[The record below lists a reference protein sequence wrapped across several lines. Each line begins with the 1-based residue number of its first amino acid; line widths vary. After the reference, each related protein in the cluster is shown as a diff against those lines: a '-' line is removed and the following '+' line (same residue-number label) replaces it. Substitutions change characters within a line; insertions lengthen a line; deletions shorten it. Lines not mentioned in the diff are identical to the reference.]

1 MNSIKIRIQRT
12 SILALIVTVL
22 TGAGL
27 RAQAT
32 EPQQWVRG
40 RILVQHRAG
49 LPASELETILRPY
62 QGRSIK
68 FIPQLNLHV
77 IELPPQANE
86 IAVSR
91 VLSLNPH
98 IDFSEPDALIPP
110 EDNPN
115 DPYFASAW
123 HLPMI
128 GAPQAWNYSQ
138 GTGIV
143 AAILDT
149 GVDPDHPDLAGQLV
163 PGWNMYD
170 DNSDTSDVYGHG
182 TMVAGVVG
190 ALSNN
195 LIGVTSIAGNSQI
208 MPVRIS
214 RPDGWATT
222 STIAAG
228 LVWAADNG
236 ADVANISYGVSGSSA
251 VKSAAEYMRSK
262 NGVVVVSAGN
272 GGAYVATL
280 PSSAMISVSAT
291 SSADTITSWS
301 TYGEF
306 VDVSAPGVG
315 IWTTSNGGGYSAP
328 SGTSFSSPITAAV
341 VVLKMAANPSLTSS
355 QLEDLLVQTADDLGT
370 EGFDIF
376 YGYGRVNAAA
386 AVEIAAGDPVVDSEA
401 PSVLIMNPSGGE
413 VSGIVPVTV
422 SASDNVEVV
431 RVDLH
436 ADGVFVASD
445 NGQPYEFSWDSTLY
459 SDGPLILEAM
469 AYDGAANEGISTPV
483 EVAILNGGVPDP
495 DPEPDTTPPTV
506 TISQPANGSTVGKRV
521 DIQVSAQDDVQVTGL
536 NLFIDGVWQAGG
548 TSDSLSYRW
557 STRGVAKGWHTISAV
572 ADDQANNSASTS
584 IVVNLGGGGGGGK
597 KGGKGGK
604 GKGLD

>member
-1 MNSIKIRIQRT
+1 MKIKICRT
-12 SILALIVTVL
+12 SILALILTVL
-22 TGAGL
+22 TCSVVRLGA
-27 RAQAT
+27 A
-32 EPQQWVRG
+32 EPQQWVRNQ
-40 RILVQHRAG
+40 ILVQHRAG
-49 LPASELETILRPY
+49 LPTGQFERILQPHR
-62 QGRSIK
+62 GRSVK

-77 IELPPQANE
+77 IELPPEVDEANV
-86 IAVSR
+86 AR
-91 VLSLNPH
+91 ALSHNPH
-98 IDFSEPDALIPP
+98 IEFAEPDGLIPP
-110 EDNPN
+110 EDILAN
-115 DPYFASAW
+115 DPYFDSAW

-128 GAPQAWNYSQ
+128 GALRAWDFSL

-149 GVDPDHPDLAGQLV
+149 GVDATHPDLAGQLV
-163 PGWNMYD
+163 PGWNMFD

-182 TMVAGVVG
+182 TMVAGVVA

-195 LIGVTSIAGNSQI
+195 DIGVTSIAWNSQI

-291 SSADTITSWS
+291 SSADILTSWS

-315 IWTTSNGGGYSAP
+315 IWTTRNGGGYSAP

-341 VVLKMAANPSLTSS
+341 VALMMAANPSLSSS

-370 EGFDIF
+370 AGFDIF

-386 AVEIAAGDPVVDSEA
+386 AVELAAGGPVVDSEA
-401 PSVLIMNPSGGE
+401 PSVLIMNPVGGE

-431 RVDLH
+431 RVDLY
-436 ADGVFVASD
+436 ADGLFVASD
-445 NGQPYEFSWDSTLY
+445 NGQPYEFSWDSAQY
-459 SDGPLILEAM
+459 SDGPLTVEAM
-469 AYDGAANEGISTPV
+469 AYDGAANESISSPV
-483 EVAILNGGVPDP
+483 EVAILNQGEV
-495 DPEPDTTPPTV
+495 PDTTPPTI
-506 TISQPANGSTVGKRV
+506 TISEPADGTTVSGKV
-521 DIQVSAQDDVQVTGL
+521 QIIVSAQDDVQVTGL
-536 NLFIDGVWQAGG
+536 NLYVDGIWTAGG
-548 TSDSLSYRW
+548 SNDSLSYRW
-557 STRGVAKGWHTISAV
+557 NTRGLAKGWHTISAM
-572 ADDQANNSASTS
+572 AEDAAFNSASTS
-584 IVVNLGGGGGGGK
+584 ILVNLGGGGR
-597 KGGKGGK
+597 KGGGK
-604 GKGLD
+604 GKRLD

>member
-1 MNSIKIRIQRT
+1 MNSLKIRIRYT
-12 SILALIVTVL
+12 SLVVLTLTVL
-22 TGAGL
+22 TCEGVRL
-27 RAQAT
+27 QAA
-32 EPQQWVRG
+32 EAPQWVSG
-40 RILVQHRAG
+40 QILVQHRAG
-49 LPASELETILRPY
+49 LPPSEFDRILRPY
-62 QGRSIK
+62 QGRSIR
-68 FIPQLNLHV
+68 FLPQLNLHV
-77 IELPPQANE
+77 IELPPEANE
-86 IAVSR
+86 AVVARALSR
-91 VLSLNPH
+91 NPH
-98 IDFSEPDALIPP
+98 IEFSEPDVLIPP
-110 EDNPN
+110 EDILAN
-115 DPYFASAW
+115 DLYFDAAW

-128 GAPQAWNYSQ
+128 GALRAWDFSQ

-149 GVDPDHPDLAGQLV
+149 GVDPSHPDLSGQLV

-170 DNSDTSDVYGHG
+170 DNSDTADVYGHG
-182 TMVAGVVG
+182 TMVAGVVA

-195 LIGVTSIAGNSQI
+195 EIGVTSIAWNAQI

-251 VKSAAEYMRSK
+251 VKSAAEYMRSL

-272 GGAYVATL
+272 GGAYQATL

-291 SSADTITSWS
+291 GSTDTITSWS

-341 VVLKMAANPSLTSS
+341 VALMMAANPSLSSS

-386 AVEIAAGDPVVDSEA
+386 AVELAAGGPVVDSEA
-401 PSVLIMNPSGGE
+401 PSVLIMSPTGGE
-413 VSGIVPVTV
+413 ISGIVSVTV

-431 RVDLH
+431 RVDLY
-436 ADGVFVASD
+436 ADGQFVASD
-445 NGQPYEFSWDSTLY
+445 NGQPYEFSWDSTQY
-459 SDGPLILEAM
+459 SDGMLTLEAM
-469 AYDGAANEGISTPV
+469 AYDGAANEGISSPV
-483 EVAILNGGVPDP
+483 EVAILNGGEVPN
-495 DPEPDTTPPTV
+495 PDTTPPMI
-506 TISQPANGSTVGKRV
+506 TISEPEDGATVSGKVQIR
-521 DIQVSAQDDVQVTGL
+521 VSAQDDQQVASL
-536 NLFIDGVWQAGG
+536 NLYVDGVWKAGG
-548 TSDSLSYRW
+548 TSGLLSYRW
-557 STRGVAKGWHTISAV
+557 NTRGLAKGWHTITAV
-572 ADDQANNSASTS
+572 AEDQAMNSSSAS
-584 IVVNLGGGGGGGK
+584 IVVNLGGGGGR
-597 KGGKGGK
+597 KGGGK
-604 GKGLD
+604 GKKVD

>member
-1 MNSIKIRIQRT
+1 M
-12 SILALIVTVL
+12 LTVL
-22 TGAGL
+22 TCSGVRLGA
-27 RAQAT
+27 A
-32 EPQQWVRG
+32 EPPQWVRG
-40 RILVQHRAG
+40 QILVQHRAG
-49 LPASELETILRPY
+49 LPAGEFEKILRPY
-62 QGRSIK
+62 QGRSIR

-77 IELPPQANE
+77 IELPPQADEANV
-86 IAVSR
+86 ARALSR
-91 VLSLNPH
+91 NPH
-98 IDFSEPDALIPP
+98 IEFSEPDGLIPP
-110 EDNPN
+110 EDIQAN
-115 DPYFASAW
+115 DPYFAAAW

-128 GAPQAWNYSQ
+128 GALRAWDFSLA
-138 GTGIV
+138 TGIV

-149 GVDPDHPDLAGQLV
+149 GVDADHPDLAGQLV

-190 ALSNN
+190 AVANN
-195 LIGVTSIAGNSQI
+195 GIGVTSIAWNAQI

-228 LVWAADNG
+228 LVWAADHG

-251 VKSAAEYMRSK
+251 VKSAAEYMRSH

-272 GGAYVATL
+272 GGAYVATP

-291 SSADTITSWS
+291 NSADTMTSWS

-341 VVLKMAANPSLTSS
+341 VALMMAANPSLSSS
-355 QLEDLLVQTADDLGT
+355 QLEDLLLQTADDLGT

-386 AVEIAAGDPVVDSEA
+386 AVELAAGGLAVDAEA

-422 SASDNVEVV
+422 SATDNVEVV

-436 ADGVFVASD
+436 ADGLFVASD
-445 NGQPYEFSWDSTLY
+445 NGRPYEFSWDSTLY
-459 SDGPLILEAM
+459 SDGPLMLEAL
-469 AYDGAANEGISTPV
+469 AYDGAGNEGISSPV
-483 EVAILNGGVPDP
+483 AVTILNQGEV
-495 DPEPDTTPPTV
+495 PDTTPPTV
-506 TISQPANGSTVGKRV
+506 MISEPENGSTVKKRV
-521 DIQVSAQDDVQVTGL
+521 DIQVSAQDDVQVASL
-536 NLFIDGVWQAGG
+536 NLYVDGVWKAGA
-548 TSDSLSYRW
+548 TSGSLNYRW
-557 STRGVAKGWHTISAV
+557 NTRGLAKGWHTLRAT
-572 ADDQANNSASTS
+572 AEDQAHNSSS
-584 IVVNLGGGGGGGK
+584 ISILVNLSGGGR
-597 KGGKGGK
+597 KGGPK